1 MSPYIANDVNSKRE
15 EIFEK
20 IKKAFEDN
28 LGKKEDKLVSIFG
41 LNLSN
46 LDFPD
51 AMDKANA
58 ERAAQAILKDKAI
71 AEQEKVKAEIETAK
85 LDIIKKEV
93 ADYTQELLSKHIG
106 DCTCVPCS
114 CTKCRAESM
123 LEIDTIRGLG
133 KHSSYK
139 IDSAFSGGASIDEA
153 IHRLENYQ
161 PTYDPNSK
169 WPRSDWEQHV
179 PRWIEEGKRAHA
191 WLVAYRDEHFV
202 KVDHEQR

>member
-1 MSPYIANDVNSKRE
+1 MKITWTENPLETRVELDEADKKLLFARLKAEYLEDMIFSAHFELKSEKAVDERVANTSRVLDVNYICDDSER
-15 EIFEK
+15 
-20 IKKAFEDN
+20 N
-28 LGKKEDKLVSIFG
+28 GKTLTQW
-41 LNLSN
+41 
-46 LDFPD
+46 LD
-51 AMDKANA
+51 
-58 ERAAQAILKDKAI
+58 EL
-71 AEQEKVKAEIETAK
+71 
-85 LDIIKKEV
+85 V

-153 IHRLENYQ
+153 IRRLENYQ